1 MSTSPGLVGGLAE
14 QAALV
19 RTAALAVPGVVDL
32 HGGSL
37 GEVAVHLP
45 GRRVSGLRLRDDRT
59 EVHLVVLMGAP
70 VRETADAVQ
79 RAVARVRPGRVD
91 VVVADV
97 RDGRTDRRTATATP
111 TYADTD
117 TDTDT
122 GDDAEVHTAHRAT

>member
-14 QAALV
+14 EAELV

-45 GRRVSGLRLRDDRT
+45 GRRVSGLRLRDHRT

-97 RDGRTDRRTATATP
+97 RDGRTDRRSATRRPTNPDTP
-111 TYADTD
+111 
-117 TDTDT
+117 T
-122 GDDAEVHTAHRAT
+122 GDDAEVHATFRAT

>member
-1 MSTSPGLVGGLAE
+1 VSTSPGAPGGLAE
-14 QAALV
+14 QADLV
-19 RTAALAVPGVVDL
+19 RSAALTVPGVVDL

-45 GRRVSGLRLRDDRT
+45 GRRVSGIRLRDDRT
-59 EVHLVVLMGAP
+59 EVHLVLAMSSS

-97 RDGRTDRRTATATP
+97 RDTARETA
-111 TYADTD
+111 
-117 TDTDT
+117 
-122 GDDAEVHTAHRAT
+122 